1 MNRLSQ
7 FLKEKK
13 LYISL
18 YTDRYIFP
26 TPQKPEDIDQLSL
39 VSEYHKLC
47 KELALIKEITAIF
60 EGEAS

>member
-1 MNRLSQ
+1 MCV

-26 TPQKPEDIDQLSL
+26 TPPKPEDIDQLSL

-47 KELALIKEITAIF
+47 KELDLIKEITEIF
-60 EGEAS
+60 EGETS